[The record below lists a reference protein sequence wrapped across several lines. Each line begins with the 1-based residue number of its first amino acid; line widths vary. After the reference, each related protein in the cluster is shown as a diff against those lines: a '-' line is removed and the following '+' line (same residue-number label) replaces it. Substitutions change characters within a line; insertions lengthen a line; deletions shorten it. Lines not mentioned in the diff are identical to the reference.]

1 MVLDIVEEQHT
12 MDAVWH
18 PTHERVALRLTPC
31 GLEFL
36 LISRRVIL
44 LAIAELVHGI
54 YVDTLG
60 LDFGPHLKLCVAE
73 SLLTSILLDAVQSVK
88 CRFSHTTTIA
98 HFPEKSR
105 PIPPGLPTLREFP
118 QSFGMRSL
126 ADHGCRRGPS

>member
-12 MDAVWH
+12 MAAVWH

-31 GLEFL
+31 SLEFL

-54 YVDTLG
+54 YVYTLG

-98 HFPEKSR
+98 HFPEKS
-105 PIPPGLPTLREFP
+105 
-118 QSFGMRSL
+118 SL
-126 ADHGCRRGPS
+126 HKLSVYFLLTDPAICPSVLVTT